1 MHKLFAFPFW
11 ERLFFNMNI
20 LQYGKNSYFIKEL
33 ENLGHSVFR
42 IGETAQCD
50 LMLTSVMS
58 ARQAVEVCKSKGF
71 VPDVFLYA
79 DDSTLPHLYGV
90 EELSVPSI
98 FFSIDTYCH
107 GWHGAY
113 AHAFDYVLYAQAE
126 EAEKFP
132 AYAEHFPLFAAIFA
146 EEESREEWL
155 RKRDIPIA
163 FVGTLGH
170 KNNPDRN
177 TFFTLFK
184 MFHPIFIISGNFA
197 PVYLRSRI
205 VLNQSA
211 VGELNFRT
219 FEAMALGCACLADNV
234 PTKNNRIGEIFDF
247 GVNSLPAYPR
257 LDVAKAVDFSLYW
270 LAKEREDALYEI
282 AMQGRKLVQ
291 EKHSVKVRVLRLV
304 EVFQKLLT
312 ENAMQE
318 RMKTL
323 PKRRKTI
330 AQAFSFL
337 AEQSAINRELALV
350 YADIAKK

>member
-1 MHKLFAFPFW
+1 
-11 ERLFFNMNI
+11 MNI
-20 LQYGKNSYFIKEL
+20 LQYGKNPYFIKEL
-33 ENLGHSVFR
+33 ESLGHSVFR

-50 LMLTSVMS
+50 LMLTAVMS
-58 ARQAVEVCKSKGF
+58 AKQAVAVCAGKGF

-79 DDSTLPHLYGV
+79 DDSSLPHLFGI
-90 EELSVPSI
+90 EELALPSI

-107 GWHGAY
+107 DWHGAY

-126 EAEKFP
+126 EAGKFP
-132 AYAEHFPLFAAIFA
+132 ACAEHFPLFAANFA
-146 EEESREEWL
+146 EEESKEEWL
-155 RKRDIPIA
+155 KKRDIPIA

-184 MFHPIFIISGNFA
+184 MFHPIFITSGSFA
-197 PVYLRSRI
+197 PVYLRTRI

-234 PTKNNRIGEIFDF
+234 PTKNNRIGEIFNF
-247 GVNSLPAYPR
+247 GINSLPAYPR

-270 LAKEREDALYEI
+270 LSKEREDALYHI

-291 EKHSVKVRVLRLV
+291 EKHSTKVRALRLI
-304 EVFQKLLT
+304 ELFQKLLA
-312 ENAMQE
+312 ENSMQE
-318 RMKTL
+318 RMGTL
-323 PKRRKTI
+323 TERRKNI

-337 AEQSAINRELALV
+337 AGQSVINSELAQA
-350 YADIAKK
+350 YAKIADKYLALEQFQ